1 VVNVFAPCVDAEY
14 SRVLRDGGYLVIAC
28 AGPDHLL
35 GLKRAIYD
43 EVHLNDTRADMPT
56 SLKKVDTARVKYE
69 IDLTSNAAIK
79 NLFAMTPYYWKTS
92 QDDVK
97 KLDGLESLHTEI
109 DVIFEIYQKI

>member
-1 VVNVFAPCVDAEY
+1 MNIGIYGYGNLGRGVEAAIAQNKDMELVAQESLCYDITVN
-14 SRVLRDGGYLVIAC
+14 G
-28 AGPDHLL
+28 
-35 GLKRAIYD
+35 
-43 EVHLNDTRADMPT
+43 NQ
-56 SLKKVDTARVKYE
+56 
-69 IDLTSNAAIK
+69 NIK

>member
-1 VVNVFAPCVDAEY
+1 
-14 SRVLRDGGYLVIAC
+14 
-28 AGPDHLL
+28 
-35 GLKRAIYD
+35 
-43 EVHLNDTRADMPT
+43 MPT

-69 IDLTSNAAIK
+69 IDLASNAAIK